1 MGLRKSP
8 PALVQAFAS
17 ALPKDRLVE
26 RRTMFGF
33 PAAFVNGNLF
43 CGLHQEDVLVRLP
56 PERREELA
64 KAGGSRWEPTPG
76 RVMREYMLLPRDAS
90 ATDLKR
96 WLRLSLSFAKSLPVK
111 SSATWKSKSKRGVK

>member
-1 MGLRKSP
+1 MALRKSP
-8 PALVQAFAS
+8 PALVEAFAS
-17 ALPKDRLVE
+17 ALPRDRLVE

-64 KAGGSRWEPTPG
+64 EAGGSRWAPTPG

-111 SSATWKSKSKRGVK
+111 TSATSKSKSKRGVK

>member
-1 MGLRKSP
+1 MALRKSP
-8 PALVQAFAS
+8 PALVEAFAR
-17 ALPKDRLVE
+17 ALPKDRSVE

-64 KAGGSRWEPTPG
+64 EAGGSRWEPTPG

-90 ATDLKR
+90 ASEQKR
-96 WLRLSLSFAKSLPVK
+96 WLRLSLAFAKSLPAK
-111 SSATWKSKSKRGVK
+111 TPARSRSKSKRGVQ

>member
-1 MGLRKSP
+1 MALRKSP
-8 PALVQAFAS
+8 PALVGAFAR
-17 ALPKDRLVE
+17 ALPKDRLIE

-56 PERREELA
+56 PERREELG

-90 ATDLKR
+90 AADLKR
-96 WLRLSLSFAKSLPVK
+96 WLRLSLTFAKSMPAK
-111 SSATWKSKSKRGVK
+111 TPATSRSKSKRGAQ